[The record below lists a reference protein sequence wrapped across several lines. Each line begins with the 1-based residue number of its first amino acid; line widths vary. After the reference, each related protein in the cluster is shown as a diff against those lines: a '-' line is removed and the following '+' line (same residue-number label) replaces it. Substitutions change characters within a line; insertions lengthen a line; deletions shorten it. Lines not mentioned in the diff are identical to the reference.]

1 MKNAMIKWLKLS
13 AKIAFVFGLLFLL
26 VKKGFISVDQTHRAL
41 MQWDIMLPAFL
52 AIVLATFLGVI
63 RWQWLLRAHDIHLP
77 FFRTFQLTFVG
88 NFFNIALPGAVSG
101 DFVKALYVGKESGMK
116 AKAFGSIVFDRVA
129 GLSALVVLSATAF
142 LIEYTS
148 MKDSAF
154 LKTIQVTITIA
165 ATAVIFFY
173 AYLFLVREKH
183 DPLLIFFRH
192 LAKRTP
198 KLALFST
205 VYESLRHY
213 HNHRI
218 TVLKVLAISLMVHLL
233 VGWVFLQFALALG
246 VSGIPLIALYVIVP
260 LGLLVTSIP
269 VMPAGVGTGHAA
281 FLYLFSLL
289 GSQRGADVFSLYAL
303 SQITV
308 GAFGGLIYLRFKGQ
322 EAAPSVTTK
331 ASSGLTDNLAQP

>member
-1 MKNAMIKWLKLS
+1 MNKWVKLFLKV
-13 AKIAFVFGLLFLL
+13 AFVFGLLLLL
-26 VKKGFISVDQTHRAL
+26 VKKGFISVEQTHRAL
-41 MQWDIMLPAFL
+41 ERWDLMVPAFFVICL
-52 AIVLATFLGVI
+52 TAVIGVF
-63 RWQWLLRAHDIHLP
+63 RWNILLKAHDIHLP
-77 FFRTFQLTFVG
+77 FSRVFQLTFVG

-101 DFVKALYVGKESGMK
+101 DFVKAMYVGKESGLK
-116 AKAFGSIVFDRVA
+116 TKAFGSIVFDRVA

-148 MKDSAF
+148 MQGSAF
-154 LKTIQVTITIA
+154 LKAIQLTISVA
-165 ATAVIFFY
+165 ALAVIVFY

-192 LAKRTP
+192 LGARFP
-198 KLALFST
+198 KLIFFAS
-205 VYESLRHY
+205 VYEALRHY

-218 TVLKVLAISLMVHLL
+218 AVLKVLVLSLCIHLMV
-233 VGWVFLQFALALG
+233 GWLFLQFAMALG
-246 VSGIPLIALYVIVP
+246 VTDIPLIALYVIVP

-303 SQITV
+303 SQIMI
-308 GAFGGLIYLRFKGQ
+308 GAFGGLVYLRFKSH
-322 EAAPSVTTK
+322 ETAPELSV
-331 ASSGLTDNLAQP
+331 A